1 MQARSIII
9 CGLAA
14 FALATPEAAQA
25 FPPYQ
30 AHAMIASGVQSEG
43 FMTNQLL
50 EMVGQATNLPGSPG
64 PVGFRW
70 FGNGPVEAVDP
81 LAPEPPSFQSGL
93 AYAVSD
99 RDDVVGWNTYTSG
112 AACRGWSVVHSVGHA
127 LGSAKV
133 VGVNNAGTVV
143 GWRVDSACNP
153 TGVGLYSIDG
163 APPANLGSALYGV
176 NNKGV
181 AIGVDTTDHGATW
194 QLGASPPVKTVIPL
208 PPGAA
213 SVTPVAIN
221 GSSGVVGNAF
231 DAHDAAI
238 GVFFYHVGNATSRM
252 LPVPQGAQPNSLN
265 NLGDLLYTIPSGQH
279 ILNIPT
285 AFDLAATPVSLLGPG
300 TTYTSL
306 ALHSLGDGLITG
318 QEQPDA
324 RALYLI
330 RNPPRFPSGPLPE
343 PHLGPIPTSLRIPLS
358 IQFVE
363 QAAAGVP
370 IQQHFA
376 QVSGNRGKTW
386 QSVTLGSLSARS
398 FTYAFT
404 PARAYLAQVA
414 ATDDLG
420 QFSSWTGSPFFTPDL
435 IDDAAAGLTYTTG
448 WTTASDAG
456 AVGGTLS
463 ETSTGGA
470 AASFSFTGEEV
481 EVVGR
486 TGPGM
491 GSATLMVDGASQ
503 GTVDFAA
510 AAAGERVVIAAA
522 SGLSGGSHTVELVAS
537 GDGQIDLDGFATVS
551 Y

>member
-1 MQARSIII
+1 VDLRSIII
-9 CGLAA
+9 LGAAA
-14 FALATPEAAQA
+14 FALTAPEAAQA
-25 FPPYQ
+25 FPPFM
-30 AHAMIASGVQSEG
+30 AHSMIVSGAQSEG
-43 FMTNQLL
+43 FMTNGLG

-64 PVGFRW
+64 PVGFAW
-70 FGNGPVEAVDP
+70 FGNGPVERVDP
-81 LAPEPPSFQSGL
+81 LAPEPPGFQSGL
-93 AYAVSD
+93 AFAVND
-99 RDDVVGWNTYTSG
+99 REDVVGWNTYTSG

-163 APPANLGSALYGV
+163 AAPANLGSALYGV

-181 AIGVDTTDHGATW
+181 AIGVDTTNHGATW
-194 QLGASPPVKTVIPL
+194 QLGAGTPVKTVIPL

-231 DAHDAAI
+231 DAHDTAI
-238 GVFFYHVGNATSRM
+238 GVFFYHVGSPTSRL
-252 LPVPQGAQPNSLN
+252 LPVPAGTEANGLN
-265 NLGDLLYTIPSGQH
+265 NLGDLLYTTPGGQH

-285 AFDLAATPVSLLGPG
+285 GFDLAATPENLLGPR

-306 ALHSLGDGLITG
+306 ALNSINDRLLTG
-318 QEQPDA
+318 EEQPDA

-330 RNPPRFPSGPLPE
+330 GNPPYFPASPLPV
-343 PHLGPIPTSLRIPLS
+343 PHLGPIPSSLRIPLS
-358 IQFVE
+358 VHFVE
-363 QAAAGVP
+363 QAATGVP
-370 IQQHFA
+370 IHQNFA
-376 QVSGNRGKTW
+376 QVSANRGKTW
-386 QSVTLGSLSARS
+386 QNVTLASVSARS
-398 FTYAFT
+398 FTFAFST
-404 PARAYLAQVA
+404 GKAYLAQVSGV
-414 ATDDLG
+414 DELG
-420 QFSSWTGSPFFTPDL
+420 QSSNWMGSPFFTANL
-435 IDDAAAGLTYTTG
+435 IDDAASSLTYAGG
-448 WTTASDAG
+448 WTTASDAD
-456 AVGGTLS
+456 AVDGTLS

-470 AASFSFTGEEV
+470 TASLSFTGEEV

-491 GSATLMVDGASQ
+491 GTATLMVDGASQ
-503 GTVDFAA
+503 GTVDFASA
-510 AAAGERVVIAAA
+510 ATGEREVIAAA

-537 GDGQIDLDGFATVS
+537 GDGQIDLDAFTTVS